1 MKAAFTEAHLNLW
14 FKNILLL
21 GAFTMIFAYGKAS
34 IEMTRLREEYSQYKQ
49 ETDDQLMT
57 LSHGMDTVLDNKRK
71 ASFMRNEVVCLAKN
85 IYFEARSESR
95 EGQLAVAQVTRN
107 RVESGD
113 YPRTYCGVVYQRK
126 DTGCQFSWVCDGK
139 ADEVNNMSAYKRAL
153 TIAQDVLLKNVNSRI
168 IGTDVMFYH
177 ANYVKPHWS
186 DDMQE
191 VTTIGQH
198 TFYRHGN

>member
-177 ANYVKPHWS
+177 ANYVNPSWS
-186 DDMQE
+186 DKMEE